1 MNGDLPIVEIREI
14 SRRLSWVGF
23 LEPLSE
29 EELDALVLGASFV
42 RLDEGEVLVVGPE
55 EQAER
60 MLLLVTGQLQVYELS
75 LSTGRE
81 LTLSVL
87 ADGSP
92 VAPTGLVPRWVRDV
106 HARALEPSVVCR
118 VERKDLEALV
128 RRNPEVGLRLA
139 RMLATQ
145 LMLMEDRWA
154 DVVEKGVSQRLA
166 GLLYMLV
173 ESEGVMTPE
182 GPMIPTHYTHRQLAS
197 MIGSQREAVTRA
209 FSELQ
214 EGGCVEVRNRR
225 VYVRDL
231 VALRRDAGE

>member
-1 MNGDLPIVEIREI
+1 MNGDLPILEIREI
-14 SRRLSWVGF
+14 SRRLFWVGF

-60 MLLLVTGQLQVYELS
+60 VLLLVTGQLQVYELS

-92 VAPTGLVPRWVRDV
+92 VAATGLVSRWVRNL

-118 VERKDLEALV
+118 A
-128 RRNPEVGLRLA
+128 
-139 RMLATQ
+139 
-145 LMLMEDRWA
+145 
-154 DVVEKGVSQRLA
+154 
-166 GLLYMLV
+166 
-173 ESEGVMTPE
+173 
-182 GPMIPTHYTHRQLAS
+182 
-197 MIGSQREAVTRA
+197 
-209 FSELQ
+209 
-214 EGGCVEVRNRR
+214 
-225 VYVRDL
+225 
-231 VALRRDAGE
+231 